1 MANLF
6 ALTSDALRIMRQVEE
21 LAERFE
27 AGSEPEVIA
36 DMGALLQSEGDALE
50 ALNQKADAYCWAIDR
65 VRARAATRK
74 EHAQRLTDLAT
85 ADKRRADAMEET
97 LIRQLLRVSPDAT
110 RFSLAGHDIK
120 SRASTSVLVECDPKD
135 LPAEY
140 RREET
145 KTSPDRQA
153 IKDAIKGGVSI
164 AGCSLVERRNWT
176 IT

>member
-1 MANLF
+1 
-6 ALTSDALRIMRQVEE
+6 MRQVEE
-21 LAERFE
+21 LAEQFE

-36 DMGALLQSEGDALE
+36 EMEALLQSEGDALE
-50 ALNQKADAYCWAIDR
+50 ALHQKADAYCWVIDQI
-65 VRARAATRK
+65 RARGAARR

-85 ADKRRADAMEET
+85 ADSQHADTMERA
-97 LIRQLLRVSPDAT
+97 LIQQLLKVSPDKT

-145 KTSPDRQA
+145 KTSPNRQA
-153 IKDAIKGGVSI
+153 IKDAIKGGASI
-164 AGCSLVERRNWT
+164 TGCSLVERRNWT